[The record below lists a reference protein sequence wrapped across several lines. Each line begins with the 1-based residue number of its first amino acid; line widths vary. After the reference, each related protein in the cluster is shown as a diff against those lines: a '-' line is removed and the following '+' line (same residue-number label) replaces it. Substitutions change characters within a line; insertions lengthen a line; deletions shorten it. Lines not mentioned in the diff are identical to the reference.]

1 MSEVDETDDFEEFD
15 NNDEILF
22 FGAHVPN
29 ILLHRCIK
37 SFYENRSCPSR
48 SQPFIARFDGSL
60 LFVDISGFTA
70 LSRCVHVER
79 LKTYINA
86 YFTKMLNVVEK
97 YGGSVAK
104 FAGDALYIIWP
115 ATQAESLE
123 QCVQKAFLCSIDITS
138 VCNDYAVS
146 LDESSEGTFT
156 EATFTSSRITP
167 APSPTSGTRPGS
179 PRIFMNVHSGI
190 SVGTMAMVDV
200 GCNGRWEMLLLGQPL
215 NDVAVAVNQA
225 KSGEVLLSGLAFE
238 SLQQTMD
245 MYLVEERTQG
255 CFAVSKLCPIYTC
268 PIYMCPGDED
278 DQIEDAEALWAGG
291 KKMLVTALL
300 HEEYLKEYSLIDG
313 TVMEFSDWLLE
324 DQQVLAKQ
332 YIMDSIKVCTVSNSS
347 ELSINKNISSV
358 SK

>member
-1 MSEVDETDDFEEFD
+1 MSETNDLEETDDFEEFD

-29 ILLHRCIK
+29 ILLHRCIR
-37 SFYENRSCPSR
+37 SIYENRTCPTR
-48 SQPFIARFDGSL
+48 PQQFIARFDGSL

-115 ATQAESLE
+115 ATLADSLE
-123 QCVQKAFLCSIDITS
+123 QSVQKAFLCSIDITS

-156 EATFTSSRITP
+156 EGTFTSSRITP
-167 APSPTSGTRPGS
+167 ASSPTGGGRPDS
-179 PRIFMNVHSGI
+179 PRIYMNVHSGI
-190 SVGTMAMVDV
+190 SVGVMALVDV

-215 NDVAVAVNQA
+215 NDVAIAVNQA
-225 KSGEVLLSGLAFE
+225 RSGEVLLSGMAFK
-238 SLQQTMD
+238 SLQQGMD
-245 MYLVEERTQG
+245 TYTVEERTEG
-255 CFAVSKLCPIYTC
+255 CFAVSKVVPIYAR
-268 PIYMCPGDED
+268 PVYMYPGEDEDED
-278 DQIEDAEALWAGG
+278 DQIEDSDASLAGG
-291 KKMLVTALL
+291 KKMLITALL
-300 HEEYLKEYSLIDG
+300 HEEYLKEYSIIDEN
-313 TVMEFSDWLLE
+313 VIEFSEWLLE
-324 DQQVLAKQ
+324 DRQVLAKQ
-332 YIMDSIKVCTVSNSS
+332 YIMDTIKVRTYLTRVGR
-347 ELSINKNISSV
+347 
-358 SK
+358 